1 MKLLVVILAVVACAA
16 AEEVKYDFAN
26 AKPIADFP
34 FFQEKFP
41 QLKSFSRGGAPGR
54 IVGGEIAAPGQFPY
68 QVILSQWINCESIHI
83 IDLIILSTSQIGCS
97 THQCPR
103 WYCSMRWIPHFS

>member
-1 MKLLVVILAVVACAA
+1 MKFLVVILAVVASAA

-41 QLKSFSRGGAPGR
+41 QLKSFSRGGSGGR
-54 IVGGEIAAPGQFPY
+54 IVGGEIATPGQFPY
-68 QVILSQWINCESIHI
+68 QVILSQ
-83 IDLIILSTSQIGCS
+83 
-97 THQCPR
+97 
-103 WYCSMRWIPHFS
+103 